1 MICCSCVCN
10 KSPRKNIFLVIMHSC
25 TSSLVRAPP
34 QLPLYPSPTTCV
46 VYDFQH
52 LIFGNSK
59 SPDKFTGKPKIA
71 NHPTISQESLKHKST
86 FKFKLRTIYP
96 STRSMGHPDISPDS
110 KNTHIRPSINKGF
123 WPATNNDAIIA
134 AFLQHKEDN
143 FSKLTVKNR
152 SQKIRSRKIVD

>member
-1 MICCSCVCN
+1 MCIIKYDWLIAIYIFISLVCNVSFLIIINSAVREELSYLPFFFRHNCN
-10 KSPRKNIFLVIMHSC
+10 KSPRKNILLVIMHSC

-123 WPATNNDAIIA
+123 
-134 AFLQHKEDN
+134 
-143 FSKLTVKNR
+143 
-152 SQKIRSRKIVD
+152 